1 MYINC
6 WLTPRRRPLS
16 PLLGYFISSLRFIW
30 PCISPADPACP
41 ALPPL
46 TGEKLQRSVSDRK
59 R

>member
-6 WLTPRRRPLS
+6 WLTLRTRPLS
-16 PLLGYFISSLRFIW
+16 LCWDISFLGFISL
-30 PCISPADPACP
+30 CISPADPACP